1 MDINRQK
8 NESIILPLLRSN
20 IIEKTTKMGIRYLN
34 KYLRTN
40 CPNSIKNIHLSNIS
54 GKRVAVDISIYLYKF
69 ESENALI
76 KNMYQMLCVFRKY
89 NILPV
94 FIFDGKPPPE
104 KNALLQK
111 RKEDKVEAQEEYNR
125 LKQRLEEDSKING
138 LDKDKEQIEEDKDIN
153 KDKEQQE
160 DQKRLDEIKKQFT
173 KVSKEKVEKVKS
185 LIRAY
190 GATYFDADGEADE
203 LCALLV
209 IQRKVWACLSEDM
222 DLFVYGCTKVIR
234 YFDLLNHTA
243 VLYYTKG
250 ILNELRM
257 SQKEFKEVCVLS
269 GTDYN
274 ISDRSV
280 DLMTSLRYFRKYR
293 KSFGREL
300 SFGRESSFGRVSFY
314 DWLLKNTQIITNMDL
329 LLKTVQMFS
338 FENVNPALLN
348 IKVFN
353 GPIRQK
359 ELDAIVALG

>member
-1 MDINRQK
+1 
-8 NESIILPLLRSN
+8 
-20 IIEKTTKMGIRYLN
+20 MGIRYLN

-111 RKEDKVEAQEEYNR
+111 RKEDKVEAEEEYNR
-125 LKQRLEEDSKING
+125 LKQSLVEDSKTKG
-138 LDKDKEQIEEDKDIN
+138 LDKDKEQ
-153 KDKEQQE
+153 QE
-160 DQKRLDEIKKQFT
+160 VQRLDEMKKQFT

-293 KSFGREL
+293 KSFGR
-300 SFGRESSFGRVSFY
+300 VSFY
-314 DWLLKNTQIITNMDL
+314 DWLLKNTPIITNMDL

-338 FENVNPALLN
+338 LENVNPALLN

>member
-1 MDINRQK
+1 
-8 NESIILPLLRSN
+8 
-20 IIEKTTKMGIRYLN
+20 MGIRYLN

-54 GKRVAVDISIYLYKF
+54 GKRIAVDISIYLYKF

-111 RKEDKVEAQEEYNR
+111 RKEDKVEAEEEYNR
-125 LKQRLEEDSKING
+125 LKSKLEEDK
-138 LDKDKEQIEEDKDIN
+138 KRFE
-153 KDKEQQE
+153 DKEQQKDKAQ
-160 DQKRLDEIKKQFT
+160 DQKMVQRLDEIKKQFT

-293 KSFGREL
+293 KSFGR
-300 SFGRESSFGRVSFY
+300 VSFY

-338 FENVNPALLN
+338 LENVNPALLN

-353 GPIRQK
+353 GLIRQK

>member
-1 MDINRQK
+1 
-8 NESIILPLLRSN
+8 
-20 IIEKTTKMGIRYLN
+20 MGIRYLN

-54 GKRVAVDISIYLYKF
+54 GKRIAVDISIYLYKF

-111 RKEDKVEAQEEYNR
+111 RKEDKVEAEEEYNR
-125 LKQRLEEDSKING
+125 LKSKLEEDK
-138 LDKDKEQIEEDKDIN
+138 KRFEDKERFEDKA
-153 KDKEQQE
+153 Q
-160 DQKRLDEIKKQFT
+160 DQKMVQRLDEIKKQFT

-293 KSFGREL
+293 KSFGR
-300 SFGRESSFGRVSFY
+300 VSFY

-338 FENVNPALLN
+338 LENVNPALLN

-353 GPIRQK
+353 GLIRQK